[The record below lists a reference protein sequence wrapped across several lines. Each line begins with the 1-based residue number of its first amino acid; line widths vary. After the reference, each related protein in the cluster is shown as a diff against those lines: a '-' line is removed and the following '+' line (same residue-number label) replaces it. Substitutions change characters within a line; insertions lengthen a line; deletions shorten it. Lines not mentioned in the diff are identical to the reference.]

1 VTLTLLLT
9 VLTVQAA
16 NAYVTGRVTLNG
28 RGVTDAVVLVRSGLP
43 RGAKYQA
50 PTSPVTV
57 TVRGCR
63 FTPSIVA
70 LMPGQALEIRNADAE
85 PRRITSAGR
94 RNPPFDVVVAAKR
107 STRRYLATP
116 EIPVR
121 LRCDGRAA
129 NAGAVAVLG
138 HPYFA
143 VTGAVGEYALAPLP
157 PGTYVLEAWHGRY
170 GTRSATVTL
179 RRAPLSQDFR
189 FAAP

>member
-1 VTLTLLLT
+1 
-9 VLTVQAA
+9 
-16 NAYVTGRVTLNG
+16 
-28 RGVTDAVVLVRSGLP
+28 VVLVRSGLP

-50 PTSPVTV
+50 PNAPVTV

-63 FTPSIVA
+63 FTPSMVA
-70 LMPGQALEIRNADAE
+70 LMPGQALEIRNADTE
-85 PRRITSAGR
+85 PRRITSVGQ
-94 RNPPFDVVVAAKR
+94 RNPPFDVMVAAKR

-157 PGTYVLEAWHGRY
+157 PGTYVLEAWHGQY
-170 GTRSATVTL
+170 GTQSATITL

-189 FAAP
+189 FAAR

>member
-1 VTLTLLLT
+1 VTLTLLLAL
-9 VLTVQAA
+9 LTAQAA
-16 NAYVTGRVTLNG
+16 DAYFSGRVTMNG
-28 RGVTDAVVLVRSGLP
+28 RAVTGAVVLVRSGLP

-50 PTSPVTV
+50 PTAPVTV

-85 PRRITSAGR
+85 PRRITSVGR

-129 NAGAVAVLG
+129 NAGAVAVLS